1 MGGNIT
7 RTLVE
12 RIGGAIVRGEYTSG
26 DRLPTEADLSSN
38 FQVSR
43 TATREAIKMLTG
55 KGLVKSWP
63 KRGTLV
69 ENESEWNLLD
79 ADVLNWLLDRHPSV
93 YLIRDIL
100 VMRLAI
106 EPAAASMAAEIR
118 ADTNEI
124 EAGLRAMRDAE
135 NGIGDALQ
143 ADSAFHT
150 AVLRASGNRFF
161 SQMAPLV
168 GTALRMTAR
177 STNRLK
183 GVRAASVADHE
194 RILIAISEGNP
205 HEARRETEV
214 LIHEALA
221 LIKLQSDDVA
231 NRL

>member
-1 MGGNIT
+1 MGENIT

-12 RIGGAIVRGEYTSG
+12 QIGRAIVRGEYGSG
-26 DRLPTEADLSSN
+26 DRLPPEADLSVN

-69 ENESEWNLLD
+69 EEESDWNLLD
-79 ADVLNWLLDRHPSV
+79 PDVLNWLLDRAPSGP
-93 YLIRDIL
+93 LINDIL
-100 VMRLAI
+100 GMRLAI
-106 EPAAASMAAEIR
+106 EPFAASLAAELR
-118 ADTNEI
+118 ADTDEI

-135 NGIGDALQ
+135 MGIGDALQ

-168 GTALRMTAR
+168 GTCLQMTAR
-177 STNRLK
+177 LTNRLK
-183 GVRAASVADHE
+183 GVGAASVADHE

-205 HEARRETEV
+205 AQARRETEA
-214 LIHEALA
+214 LIKEALA
-221 LIKLQSDDVA
+221 LIELQAGGLS
-231 NRL
+231 NKS